1 FSTFRD
7 VALTLAL
14 LLGAAP
20 VCALDPER
28 SLSQYLRDE
37 WGPLKGYG
45 GGAGYGFAQTP
56 DGYLWIA
63 SDNGIIRFDRVA
75 FERLPVPESAA
86 IGGSTVVSVATS
98 DDGALWLRM
107 RGRALIAYRDGAF
120 EDLMAAHRQPQETIV
135 AMSSQRDGSVLVA
148 GYKTGVLR
156 F

>member
-1 FSTFRD
+1 FNIFRD
-7 VALTLAL
+7 AALTLAL
-14 LLGAAP
+14 MLGATP

-28 SLSQYLRDE
+28 GLSQYLRDE
-37 WGPLKGYG
+37 WGPLKGYRG
-45 GGAGYGFAQTP
+45 GSVYGFAQTP

-63 SDNGIIRFDRVA
+63 GDNGVIRFGGVT

-86 IGGSTVVSVATS
+86 IGGSTVLSVATS

-120 EDLMAAHRQPQETIV
+120 EDLMAAHHQPQETIV
-135 AMSSQRDGSVLVA
+135 AMSSQPGGSILIA